1 MDRLPHDAIYC
12 GWCHQEAVSRANS
25 IYHHAWRV
33 SRNPCGVYWPMLDFH
48 IPCHN
53 TCIKER
59 PTIPIKGYNTSWKRP
74 QH

>member
-1 MDRLPHDAIYC
+1 
-12 GWCHQEAVSRANS
+12 
-25 IYHHAWRV
+25 
-33 SRNPCGVYWPMLDFH
+33 VYWPMLDFH